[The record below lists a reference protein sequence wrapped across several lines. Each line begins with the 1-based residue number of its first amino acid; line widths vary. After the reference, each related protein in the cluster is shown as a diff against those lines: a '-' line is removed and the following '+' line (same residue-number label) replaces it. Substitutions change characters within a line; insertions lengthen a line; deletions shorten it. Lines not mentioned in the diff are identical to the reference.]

1 MAVNQKGFTEAEKL
15 NVRSWQ
21 LPDLEGPRVHEEDA
35 LGNRALREAAM
46 RQRGNP
52 LAGAADDEAATGA
65 EAEDEVVPAPPSAA
79 ELQAIREAAREE
91 GLEEGR
97 QAGYQAGF
105 EEGRT
110 AGYQEGHAEGLDA
123 GEAAGREQAEIDARA
138 ALDAHLQALSQ
149 RFGQAIQALNEHEQ
163 ALEQELAPVA
173 RDLILKLT
181 QGLVVQSLQQN
192 SEQIEDIVHQAVQLM
207 PAAHE
212 RMRIFLHPEDC
223 SMLKG
228 LQLHWLEQVDLQP
241 DDSLS
246 PGGCLIKTH
255 HSLLDYSLDQRYQRQ
270 IMALLDLNNGFS
282 KAAEPPEALRSL
294 SADRFSALLDESAA
308 ATASQRQTAA
318 PEAEVDDLE
327 EEDAEGSASRAEGSD
342 PDAEG
347 SDPDAEGSDPVIDE
361 DAAPGDDD
369 EPTG

>member
-35 LGNRALREAAM
+35 LGNRALREATM
-46 RQRGNP
+46 RRRGNP
-52 LAGAADDEAATGA
+52 LAGAAGDESDA
-65 EAEDEVVPAPPSAA
+65 EAEDEVVPEPPSAA
-79 ELQAIREAAREE
+79 ELQAIREAARQE

-97 QAGYQAGF
+97 EAGYQAGF

-123 GEAAGREQAEIDARA
+123 GEAAGREQAEVEARA
-138 ALDAHLQALSQ
+138 ALDAQLQDLSQ

-308 ATASQRQTAA
+308 ATASQQQAA
-318 PEAEVDDLE
+318 PEAQVDEPEDPEDDDLDI
-327 EEDAEGSASRAEGSD
+327 EDSSD
-342 PDAEG
+342 I
-347 SDPDAEGSDPVIDE
+347 DPVTDE